1 MSIFFDAA
9 WSDLQYWEGYG
20 NFHRVP
26 GDPGGATKW
35 GTSLRFLKNL
45 PLDEADIDG
54 NGHVNE
60 RDIQALTED
69 QAKRFCRK
77 HFWLHYQLG
86 AIESLPVATKLLNM
100 FFNMRGRTAGRVAQ
114 RALASC
120 GIHDVAED
128 GYIGPL
134 TQAAINDLCCSPD
147 LVAMYL
153 SALRA
158 QQEGVYRLIVAAR
171 PQLEKF
177 LAGWLRRARDHKH

>member
-1 MSIFFDAA
+1 MTKYFDAA
-9 WSDLQYWEGYG
+9 WHDLQYWEGYG
-20 NFHRVP
+20 KFHRVP

-35 GTSLRFLKNL
+35 GTSLRFIANL

-54 NGHVNE
+54 DGHVTE
-60 RDIQALTED
+60 RDIAVLTED
-69 QAKRFCRK
+69 QAKAFCRK

-134 TQAAINDLCCSPD
+134 TQAAINDLCCAPD
-147 LVAMYL
+147 LVALYL
-153 SALRA
+153 VALRA
-158 QQEGVYRLIVAAR
+158 QQEGVYRLIVANMPELR
-171 PQLEKF
+171 KF